1 MCCGAGRGSHHYAGH
16 HEHSGGHHACCCCG
30 RGSGWGYG
38 HSHRFAEPMWHHK
51 WAGSM
56 AHRSKIEH
64 LEGLC
69 EALAEQL
76 EEVEQRLT
84 ELKKKEDDEK
94 KKQQ

>member
-1 MCCGAGRGSHHYAGH
+1 
-16 HEHSGGHHACCCCG
+16 
-30 RGSGWGYG
+30 
-38 HSHRFAEPMWHHK
+38 
-51 WAGSM
+51 M

-64 LEGLC
+64 LEGLR